1 MFPLL
6 FFIPVFVTLF
16 LGVAFLSFSEA
27 SPVFKLAG
35 VAFFAAA
42 VYLQFFSRFALAGML
57 IQVALA
63 LSLALWRKM
72 EAGST

>member
-16 LGVAFLSFSEA
+16 LGVAFLFFGEA
-27 SPVFKLAG
+27 SPGFKLAG
-35 VAFFAAA
+35 VVIFAAA

-63 LSLALWRKM
+63 FSLALWRKID
-72 EAGST
+72 AGST

>member
-16 LGVAFLSFSEA
+16 LGVPFLFFGSA
-27 SPVFKLAG
+27 SSGIKLVG
-35 VAFFAAA
+35 VVAFAVA
-42 VYLQFFSRFALAGML
+42 VYLQFFSRFDLTGLL

-63 LSLALWRKM
+63 FSLALWRKM
-72 EAGST
+72 DTESR

>member
-16 LGVAFLSFSEA
+16 LGVAFLFFSEA

-42 VYLQFFSRFALAGML
+42 VYLQFFSRFALEGML

>member
-16 LGVAFLSFSEA
+16 LGVAFLFLGSA
-27 SPVFKLAG
+27 SPGFKLAG
-35 VAFFAAA
+35 VVVFAVA
-42 VYLQFFSRFALAGML
+42 VYLQFFSRFDLAGLL

-63 LSLALWRKM
+63 LSLVLWRRM
-72 EAGST
+72 DAGSP